1 MNIPYPIF
9 YVYIIS
15 NEVHTVFYI
24 GVTNNIKRRT
34 LEHKEGIGSAFTSK
48 YNLKYLL
55 YYEKFDDINNA
66 IKREKN
72 LKNWHRDW
80 KINLI
85 KEKNPE
91 MKDLAH
97 NWFTKEQ
104 IGINNKGKD
113 AETSSA

>member
-1 MNIPYPIF
+1 MKIPYPTF

-15 NEVHTVFYI
+15 NMGHTVFYI
-24 GVTNNIKRRT
+24 GVTNNIKRRI
-34 LEHKEGIGSAFTSK
+34 LEHKKGAGSDFTSK

-55 YYEKFDDINNA
+55 YYEIFDDMNNA
-66 IKREKN
+66 IKREKS

-80 KINLI
+80 KMNLI

-97 NWFTKEQ
+97 DWFKNEPMR
-104 IGINNKGKD
+104 INKNGND